1 MDDYDIETIDIIDS
15 HQSILYIGKVCRQFD
30 LIRFFFG
37 NLRGWTSK
45 KLIIDNFAHRLDCL
59 IDFLLFHCRNHQ
71 EKKRNCSIWI
81 TLLENKAKNEWM
93 NVWLLT
99 QKNNTM
105 NIIIIAVVVVV
116 VIRSRY
122 MSSMMFDRWP
132 NQSIE

>member
-1 MDDYDIETIDIIDS
+1 MTLK
-15 HQSILYIGKVCRQFD
+15 QSILSIATNRYYTLEKCVGNLIWFD
-30 LIRFFFG
+30 FFFG